1 MKLFFKEDRDFL
13 LPEDK
18 HTLDEITLNGYFPFY
33 LQKNTIGKDNK
44 HFLSHII
51 VGRN

>member
-1 MKLFFKEDRDFL
+1 MEHVYNKMKLFFKEDRDFL

-33 LQKNTIGKDNK
+33 KNIKSI
-44 HFLSHII
+44 L
-51 VGRN
+51 